1 MDSTRQ
7 IFQISKFLNTLSFV
21 IIPRMLWGNLMK
33 IDQIYTSYKFAQ
45 SCCIPPYIKH
55 EILAPKGSQTTCAMP
70 GDYLTSW
77 NCTPIG
83 QRDLLVSMMMDQDF
97 LRKVTHCLWRWE
109 VFVFHSEHAILR
121 KAKPR
126 LFDWQFIQ
134 TRNYGEHQKFAY
146 RETGSNLNSRK

>member
-33 IDQIYTSYKFAQ
+33 INQIYTSYKFAQ

-97 LRKVTHCLWRWE
+97 SGKVIHCSYVFFLSWWLSGVLRRMAQWWPSCMANPWNIEQIERNHFTIVFLWFSMSSQ
-109 VFVFHSEHAILR
+109 V
-121 KAKPR
+121 
-126 LFDWQFIQ
+126 
-134 TRNYGEHQKFAY
+134 
-146 RETGSNLNSRK
+146 

>member
-21 IIPRMLWGNLMK
+21 VIPRMLWGNLMK

-70 GDYLTSW
+70 GDYLA
-77 NCTPIG
+77 
-83 QRDLLVSMMMDQDF
+83 
-97 LRKVTHCLWRWE
+97 
-109 VFVFHSEHAILR
+109 SETA
-121 KAKPR
+121 
-126 LFDWQFIQ
+126 
-134 TRNYGEHQKFAY
+134 HQ
-146 RETGSNLNSRK
+146 